1 MTTARVEASKKE
13 LRHLYLVGL
22 VPEVDRANETPF
34 FTSIYG
40 CEYS

>member
-1 MTTARVEASKKE
+1 
-13 LRHLYLVGL
+13 